1 MADRYTGTGEQRS
14 ETRGLFG
21 SVVAGIAVLHAIR
34 RKGTFRLEG
43 DVKEGTGDVKEGTG
57 DVKHATGE
65 ASSKPSERRGQLIAV
80 SLPGLVAA
88 GLGLVYAA
96 GAFSKMAEV
105 MKAGYEPALIFP
117 LIPTEQFLSRGLA
130 VLLDPSSL
138 LTVFILF
145 TSGLSNL
152 SVREGMI
159 KAGQHEQD
167 DRIRRRVVGL
177 AAVLA
182 VPAALFAP
190 LDLVGR
196 LAIAGGLTFV
206 TYTTLFWPP
215 YVVTPTFR
223 RRTVVVLVTFW
234 LTSVIAGTFLS
245 GDRPPDVR
253 ISAPPAPSQGP
264 LLARTDDTWYI
275 GQKTKTVGAIPASR
289 ATSAQV
295 LPPKEANSPSLFN
308 RLRRGRSENP
318 SASGR

>member
-1 MADRYTGTGEQRS
+1 MADRSTGRGGQRS
-14 ETRGLFG
+14 ERRGFFG
-21 SVVAGIAVLHAIR
+21 SFVAGIAVLHAIR
-34 RKGTFRLEG
+34 RKGTSRVEG
-43 DVKEGTGDVKEGTG
+43 DVKEGT
-57 DVKHATGE
+57 AE
-65 ASSKPSERRGQLIAV
+65 ALSAPSERRGQLIAV
-80 SLPGLVAA
+80 GLPGLVAA

-105 MKAGYEPALIFP
+105 MKAGYEPAQIFP

-130 VLLDPSSL
+130 VLLDPLSL
-138 LTVFILF
+138 LAVFIFLT
-145 TSGLSNL
+145 TSLSNL

-159 KAGQHEQD
+159 KGGRHDQD
-167 DRIRRRVVGL
+167 DRIRRRVLRSV
-177 AAVLA
+177 AVLA

-223 RRTVVVLVTFW
+223 RTTVVAVVTFW
-234 LTSVIAGTFLS
+234 LTSVVAGTFLS

-264 LLARTDDTWYI
+264 LLARTNDTWYI
-275 GQKTKTVGAIPASR
+275 GQKAKTVGAIPVGR
-289 ATSAQV
+289 VTSAQV
-295 LPPKEANSPSLFN
+295 FPPKETNSPSLFN
-308 RLRRGRSENP
+308 RLLRARSEKP
-318 SASGR
+318 SASDR